1 MIMRR
6 IFISKQQK
14 RQLPV
19 KRGPTVKKI
28 ALWLFL
34 GRGQNGAVA
43 KWFKN
48 TTFKLKR
55 GIFS

>member
-1 MIMRR
+1 
-6 IFISKQQK
+6 
-14 RQLPV
+14 LPV

-28 ALWLFL
+28 ALWLFS

-55 GIFS
+55 GIFFETYEKRTSVLS